1 MATEEHQ
8 NLAHLIKSVHYKL
21 RIDAKKYGAEEAW
34 NLHLQNS
41 EILNDYSNAM
51 KTLATNYW
59 EENNRD
65 ENKSAES
72 RIDWVRNYCLAYFYQ
87 MDILHHHRK
96 KETEI
101 FEKISG
107 SVDEKRFINFDDKIK
122 LLDVGSCYNP
132 FKEISFID
140 VTAIDIA
147 PANTDVIKCDFL
159 QIKWSTRQENT
170 LNESEITTFDKQSF
184 DVVVFSLLLEYMPSS
199 EQRLQLCR
207 NAYEILKY
215 EGLLIIITPDSRHVG
230 ANAKLMKNWRYVLAK
245 MGFSRIKISKLS
257 HITCMVFRKC
267 LQEEVAQRWGELHKE
282 SYMTDELNI
291 PQDFRI
297 FEDTEDDFVE
307 GEGRGND
314 SDVKDMF
321 FELPLGEF

>member
-8 NLAHLIKSVHYKL
+8 SLAHLIKSVHYNL
-21 RIDAKKYGAEEAW
+21 RIDAKKYGAEKAW
-34 NLHLQNS
+34 SLHLQNS

-51 KTLATNYW
+51 KTLATNFW

-72 RIDWVRNYCLAYFYQ
+72 RIDWVRNYCLEYFYQ
-87 MDILHHHRK
+87 MEILQHHRK

-101 FEKISG
+101 FEKIFG
-107 SVDEKRFINFDDKIK
+107 SVNEKRFINLDDKIK
-122 LLDVGSCYNP
+122 LIDVGSCYNP

-147 PANTDVIKCDFL
+147 PGNTDVKKCDFL
-159 QIKWSTRQENT
+159 QIKWSTLQKNT
-170 LNESEITTFDKQSF
+170 PNKSEITTFEKQSF

-199 EQRLQLCR
+199 DQRLQLCR
-207 NAYEILKY
+207 NAYDILKY

-297 FEDTEDDFVE
+297 FEDTKDDLAE
-307 GEGRGND
+307 GEDRGND
-314 SDVKDMF
+314 TDVKDMF

>member
-1 MATEEHQ
+1 MATDEHQ
-8 NLAHLIKSVHYKL
+8 SLAHLIKSVHYKL

-34 NLHLQNS
+34 SLHLKNA
-41 EILNDYSNAM
+41 EILNEYSNAM
-51 KTLATNYW
+51 KTLATNFW

-87 MDILHHHRK
+87 LEILHHHRN

-107 SVDEKRFINFDDKIK
+107 NVSKDRFINFEDRIK
-122 LLDVGSCYNP
+122 LIDVGSCYNP

-147 PANTDVIKCDFL
+147 PANNDVIKCDFL
-159 QIKWSTRQENT
+159 QIQWSSSKENT
-170 LNESEITTFDKQSF
+170 PIQTEITTFEKGSF

-199 EQRLQLCR
+199 DQRLKLCG

-245 MGFSRIKISKLS
+245 MGFSRIRISKLS
-257 HITCMVFRKC
+257 HITCMIFRKC
-267 LQEEVAQRWGELHKE
+267 LQPEVAQRWGELHKE
-282 SYMTDELNI
+282 DYMTDELNI
-291 PQDFRI
+291 PQDFRTV
-297 FEDTEDDFVE
+297 EERDEDFVE
-307 GEGRGND
+307 EDRGGD
-314 SDVKDMF
+314 SDIKDMF
-321 FELPLGEF
+321 FELPGEF

>member
-8 NLAHLIKSVHYKL
+8 SLAHLIKSVHYKL
-21 RIDAKKYGAEEAW
+21 RIDANKYGAEEAW
-34 NLHLQNS
+34 NLHLKNP
-41 EILNDYSNAM
+41 EILNDYSIAM
-51 KTLATNYW
+51 KTLATNFW

-72 RIDWVRNYCLAYFYQ
+72 RIDWVRNYCLTYFYEV
-87 MDILHHHRK
+87 DILKHHRK

-107 SVDEKRFINFDDKIK
+107 NLDEKRFINFNDKIK
-122 LLDVGSCYNP
+122 LIDVGSCYNP
-132 FKEISFID
+132 FKGISFID

-147 PANTDVIKCDFL
+147 PANNDVFKCDFL
-159 QIKWSTRQENT
+159 QVKFTSLEVIVPDN
-170 LNESEITTFDKQSF
+170 SEITTFEKKSF

-199 EQRLQLCR
+199 DQRLELCR

-215 EGLLIIITPDSRHVG
+215 EGLLFVITPDSRHVG

-245 MGFSRIKISKLS
+245 MGFSRIKITKLS

-267 LQEEVAQRWGELHKE
+267 LQAEVAQRWGELHKE
-282 SYMTDELNI
+282 TYMTDELNI
-291 PQDFRI
+291 PQDFRK
-297 FEDTEDDFVE
+297 FQELDGDFVE
-307 GEGRGND
+307 EERGND
-314 SDVKDMF
+314 IDVKDMF
-321 FELPLGEF
+321 FELPGEF